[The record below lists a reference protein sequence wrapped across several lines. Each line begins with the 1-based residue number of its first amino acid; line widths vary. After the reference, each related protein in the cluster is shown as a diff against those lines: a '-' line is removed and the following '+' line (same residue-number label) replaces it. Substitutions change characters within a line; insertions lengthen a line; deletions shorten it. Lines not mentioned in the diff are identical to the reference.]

1 MQSTTDWRW
10 SFLKPDKFLNML
22 GLCKRAGKLAAGTPA
37 VTAAVRGRQ
46 ALLVLLTSDAA
57 PNAVKRITD
66 SCSSYSTKLITVR
79 YTKGEIGGAI
89 GQSGEVA
96 AVALLDHNFKKAI
109 LSYLE
114 TDKTEADSSYPQE
127 VQ

>member
-1 MQSTTDWRW
+1 
-10 SFLKPDKFLNML
+10 ML
-22 GLCKRAGKLAAGTPA
+22 GLCKRAGKLSVGTPS
-37 VTAAVRGRQ
+37 VTSTIRGHQ

-66 SCSSYSTKLITVR
+66 SCNSHNVQLMIVN
-79 YTKGEIGGAI
+79 YTKAELGAAI

-96 AVALLDHNFKKAI
+96 TVAVLDHNFKKAI
-109 LSYLE
+109 LNCRE
-114 TDKTEADSSYPQE
+114 NDKTDVDKSYPQE

>member
-1 MQSTTDWRW
+1 M
-10 SFLKPDKFLNML
+10 
-22 GLCKRAGKLAAGTPA
+22 
-37 VTAAVRGRQ
+37 VTSAIRSKT
-46 ALLVLLTSDAA
+46 ALLVLLSADAA

-66 SCSSYSTKLITVR
+66 SCTTHHVRLISVR
-79 YTKGEIGGAI
+79 YSKAELATAI

-96 AVALLDHNFKKAI
+96 AIALLDHNFKKAI
-109 LSYLE
+109 LRYVE

>member
-1 MQSTTDWRW
+1 M
-10 SFLKPDKFLNML
+10 
-22 GLCKRAGKLAAGTPA
+22 GTPM
-37 VTAAVRGRQ
+37 VTAAIRSHQ

-66 SCSSYSTKLITVR
+66 SCESHGIKLMTVR
-79 YTKGEIGGAI
+79 YTKAQLGAAI

-96 AVALLDHNFKKAI
+96 TVALLDHNFKKAI
-109 LSYLE
+109 LSTIE

>member
-1 MQSTTDWRW
+1 MIAWRW

-22 GLCKRAGKLAAGTPA
+22 GLAKRAGKIAVGTPM
-37 VTAAVRGRQ
+37 VTAAVRSKT

-66 SCSSYSTKLITVR
+66 SCNSHEIRLMSVH
-79 YTKGEIGGAI
+79 YTKGELAAAI
-89 GQSGEVA
+89 GSSGEVA
-96 AVALLDHNFKKAI
+96 AVALLDHNFTKAI
-109 LSYLE
+109 LKLRETEKTE
-114 TDKTEADSSYPQE
+114 TDQIGPQE

>member
-1 MQSTTDWRW
+1 M
-10 SFLKPDKFLNML
+10 
-22 GLCKRAGKLAAGTPA
+22 
-37 VTAAVRGRQ
+37 VTAAIRSHQ

-66 SCSSYSTKLITVR
+66 SCASHGIQLMTIR
-79 YTKGEIGGAI
+79 YTKAEIGAAI

-109 LSYLE
+109 LSYADN
-114 TDKTEADSSYPQE
+114 DKTEAGNPYPQE

>member
-1 MQSTTDWRW
+1 
-10 SFLKPDKFLNML
+10 ML
-22 GLCKRAGKLAAGTPA
+22 GLAKRAGKLAAGTPA
-37 VTAAVRGRQ
+37 VTSEVRAHK
-46 ALLVLLTSDAA
+46 ALLVLLTADAA

-66 SCSSYSTKLITVR
+66 SCASHSTTLYTVG
-79 YTKGEIGGAI
+79 YTKAQIASAI

-96 AVALLDHNFKKAI
+96 TVAIMDHNFKKAI

>member
-1 MQSTTDWRW
+1 
-10 SFLKPDKFLNML
+10 ML
-22 GLCKRAGKLAAGTPA
+22 GLSKRAGKLAAGTPA
-37 VTAAVRGRQ
+37 VTSEIRAHK

-66 SCSSYSTKLITVR
+66 SCASHDVPLITVR
-79 YTKGEIGGAI
+79 YTKAEIAGAI

-109 LSYLE
+109 LSTLQ
-114 TDKTEADSSYPQE
+114 TDMTEAGSSYPQE
-127 VQ
+127 V

>member
-1 MQSTTDWRW
+1 
-10 SFLKPDKFLNML
+10 ML
-22 GLCKRAGKLAAGTPA
+22 GLAKRAGKLAAGTPA
-37 VTAAVRGRQ
+37 VTAEVRAHK

-66 SCSSYSTKLITVR
+66 SCASHSTPLITVR
-79 YTKGEIGGAI
+79 YTKSEIGAAI

-96 AVALLDHNFKKAI
+96 AAALLDHNFKKAI
-109 LSYLE
+109 LTILE
-114 TDKTEADSSYPQE
+114 TDMTEAGNTYPQE